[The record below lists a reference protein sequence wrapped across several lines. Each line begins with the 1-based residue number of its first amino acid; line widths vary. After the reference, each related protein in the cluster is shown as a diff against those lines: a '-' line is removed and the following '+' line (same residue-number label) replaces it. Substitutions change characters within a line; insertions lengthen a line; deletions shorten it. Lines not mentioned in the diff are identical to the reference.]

1 MEGITSRHL
10 RILANP
16 GGQIIIPLGTKLM
29 ISDWLGKDM
38 VDRSMLEEIKHVKV
52 EPEPEKEY
60 KRGKKSTL

>member
-10 RILANP
+10 RISANP

-38 VDRSMLEEIKHVKV
+38 VDRSMLEEIKPAKIEFKH
-52 EPEPEKEY
+52 EK
-60 KRGKKSTL
+60 KIKKGEE